1 MKTKKI
7 RLLSLVVMFFVLV
20 GVMPLENAYGL
31 SEREPNNTTSQA
43 TPIKLGVEYEGNI
56 KDTLDTD
63 YYKFTVPEDGFI
75 TLTTTMKYNEFLF
88 MINKDGKRLNSN
100 SEYYYGY
107 FDTSSPNGTLTS
119 PKIGLGKG
127 TYYLIVDG
135 ILGTDNGAKYKF
147 KVNYT
152 KGKYEKEINDTKEQ
166 AEIIKVNTEYKGS
179 IRVKSWGD
187 DDWYK
192 INIPKRG
199 VISVDIKKTGKTSVN
214 PTVVLY
220 DRTGKERFF
229 TNKMES
235 NTFTSHNIGVNKGTY
250 YLKIDGLVQEHEKNE
265 YTFKVRH
272 TATNDWEIEP
282 NGNLKTPT
290 PIITDKWVKASVVPG
305 SYWDNDYY
313 KFTLTKDSEV
323 VIKMDYPESL
333 KGHGHLDGVSG
344 KTSTIYEWTL
354 FDGRQK
360 QLTSYG
366 YPDKSIETNKPEE
379 KGASWHLY
387 TYADETQTSTVKL
400 KKGTYYIRLNASSYS
415 AGGKDYRFIVSTG
428 KKKTSIQ
435 NAYIS
440 GIKDKTFTGSAIGQ
454 NPTVK
459 VGNKTLKKGTDY
471 TLTYKNNINTGTA
484 TVTIT
489 GKGSY
494 SGSVSRTFKITK
506 GFVRASGKNRYQ
518 TAIAIGNKVK
528 ALNRN
533 KKFNYIIVASGQNY
547 PDALGG
553 AYLAK
558 VKNAPILLTTAGRE
572 TDTINFIKKNLNK
585 GGTVYVLGGTGVVS
599 NNFTKK
605 LKSAGIK
612 YSRKGGKNRY
622 ETNTSTL
629 TLAGIKGKNLIV
641 TTGKDFPDALIS
653 SATGNPIM
661 IVSGDKL
668 TNSQVKLLKKNKVKS
683 VTIVS
688 TGKAVSTKLEAALKK
703 ASGVKVN
710 RVTASS
716 RYALSKTVAEKYFK
730 SPKNVVIATGK
741 AFPDALSGGPLA
753 IKLKAPIL
761 LADSSNSSYAKSYI
775 KSKSVKQGYIL
786 GGTGAVSAKVES
798 GLF

>member
-1 MKTKKI
+1 MQI
-7 RLLSLVVMFFVLV
+7 RESRRLLAVALIFVMIFITLSTTNV
-20 GVMPLENAYGL
+20 YGL
-31 SEREPNNTTSQA
+31 SEKEPNNKITQA
-43 TPIKLGVEYEGNI
+43 TTVKFGTEYTGTI
-56 KDTLDTD
+56 KDYNDID
-63 YYKFTVPEDGFI
+63 YYKITVPNDGFI
-75 TLTTTMKYNEFLF
+75 TIDATRKQAAGFTVLL
-88 MINKDGKRLNSN
+88 NKNGSDDYSKEAYYFY
-100 SEYYYGY
+100 EYWDNN
-107 FDTSSPNGTLTS
+107 DTRNTLKS
-119 PKIGLGKG
+119 HRIGLKKG
-127 TYYLIVDG
+127 TYYLIIDAY
-135 ILGTDNGAKYKF
+135 LGGKPSAGYSF
-147 KVNYT
+147 KINYT
-152 KGKYEKEINDTKEQ
+152 KGEYEQEFNDEQ
-166 AEIIKVNTEYKGS
+166 KNAITIKVNKLYKGS
-179 IRVKSWGD
+179 LKDSD
-187 DDWYK
+187 TDWYK
-192 INIPKRG
+192 FTLNKRG
-199 VISVDIKKTGKTSVN
+199 VVNFVFSKTGSISPSVHVYN
-214 PTVVLY
+214 S
-220 DRTGKERFF
+220 KI
-229 TNKMES
+229 N
-235 NTFTSHNIGVNKGTY
+235 NTFIQKTYTSYNQDVDKQYDKYQVGLDKGTY
-250 YLKIDGLVQEHEKNE
+250 YIKISDWPDTVRPNE
-265 YTFKVRH
+265 YSFKVNF
-272 TATNDWEIEP
+272 TPSDYWEIEP
-282 NGNLKTPT
+282 NGDWEKSTPLKINTWYKGST
-290 PIITDKWVKASVVPG
+290 KPG
-305 SYWDNDYY
+305 NYWDTDCY
-313 KFTLTKDSEV
+313 KFTLTKDTELFIEMS
-323 VIKMDYPESL
+323 YPKTSADNHGSYEFSL
-333 KGHGHLDGVSG
+333 KNASNHTFISNGSIRD
-344 KTSTIYEWTL
+344 E
-354 FDGRQK
+354 
-360 QLTSYG
+360 
-366 YPDKSIETNKPEE
+366 SIEIKGKE
-379 KGASWHLY
+379 KNGSGYSVLPWELSMGKN
-387 TYADETQTSTVKL
+387 ETQTSSIKL
-400 KKGTYYIRLNASSYS
+400 KKGTYYLRLYASSYYAKGATYS
-415 AGGKDYRFIVSTG
+415 IKINTG
-428 KKKTSIQ
+428 NRVVNFKNVTIT
-435 NAYIS
+435 
-440 GIKDKTFTGSAIGQ
+440 GITNKTFTGNAIGQ
-454 NPTVK
+454 NPK
-459 VGNKTLKKGTDY
+459 VTLNGKTLVKGTDY
-471 TLTYKNNINTGTA
+471 TLTYKNNVNVGTA
-484 TVTIT
+484 TVTLT

-528 ALNRN
+528 ALNGN
-533 KKFNYIIVASGQNY
+533 KKFNYIIVASGKNY

-558 VKNAPILLTTAGRE
+558 VKNAPILLTTDGRE

-605 LKSAGIK
+605 LQSAGIK

-730 SPKNVVIATGK
+730 NPKNVVIATGK